1 MKQPVIRLHQTVF
14 DKLDK
19 LAQEYCRATGENV
32 SYSKLIAKLIASV
45 DKLEVN
51 VATIKTH
58 NDI

>member
-19 LAQEYCRATGENV
+19 LAQEYRRTTGESV

-51 VATIKTH
+51 VAVIKTRD
-58 NDI
+58 NI

>member
-19 LAQEYCRATGENV
+19 LAQEYFRATGENV

>member
-19 LAQEYCRATGENV
+19 LAQEYRKVTGENV
-32 SYSKLIAKLIASV
+32 TYSKLIAKLIASV

-51 VATIKTH
+51 VATIKTY